1 MSYAKLLFNLWHTYE
16 CLRGEQAIMYAYFI
30 SNGEYSNYNVDF
42 VAIHEKL
49 FSKKELEV
57 IVVEVKTEFGN
68 LSPRPKRW
76 SIDTT
81 IQKLLIT
88 NLEKK
93 GFVVLESSAEF
104 STSSYNRIE
113 DFEIYY
119 QAEES

>member
-1 MSYAKLLFNLWHTYE
+1 
-16 CLRGEQAIMYAYFI
+16 MYAYFI